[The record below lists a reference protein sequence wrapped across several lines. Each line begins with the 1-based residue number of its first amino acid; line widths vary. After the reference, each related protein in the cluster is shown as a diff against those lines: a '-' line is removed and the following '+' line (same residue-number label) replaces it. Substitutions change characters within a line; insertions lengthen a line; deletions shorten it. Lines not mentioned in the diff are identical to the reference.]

1 MICLEHKLSVI
12 KHPQHTGKT
21 YDKWLG
27 DRAVPS
33 HRDVLRADIDRMLEW
48 EPKNMGALLDGL
60 KTTGYEIK
68 HGEQLS
74 FRKAGQKRFI
84 RMDTLGRRIQL

>member
-33 HRDVLRADIDRMLEW
+33 YRNILRADLKQVLEHK
-48 EPKNMGALLDGL
+48 PLNMDMLLDGL
-60 KTTGYEIK
+60 KMMG
-68 HGEQLS
+68 
-74 FRKAGQKRFI
+74 
-84 RMDTLGRRIQL
+84 